1 MEFGEEKLLELRNY
15 LKNILNEMGKG
26 GRLEKEI
33 FKRGRGCGRRDG
45 SAGDVDGGG

>member
-26 GRLEKEI
+26 GRLEKDI
-33 FKRGRGCGRRDG
+33 FKRGRGSARRDG
-45 SAGDVDGGG
+45 SFGGRGRGG